1 MTATRHYPKG
11 VARRA
16 EILGAALE
24 VYAASDRSGPRLS
37 DIAAAVGLT
46 EAGVLHYFDTKD
58 HLFVAILEARD
69 EAAARRYD
77 LGSED
82 GVWGYLAETVQTPGL
97 TKLFVDMSAAASDP
111 AHPAHAFMARHDRAA
126 RHLLR
131 SVMVDV
137 DVRGAEEILLA
148 AAEGLQLRW
157 LRDPSTDLVGE
168 MRRLVERL
176 RRGPAS

>member
-1 MTATRHYPKG
+1 MTRRYPKG

-16 EILGAALE
+16 EILAAALA

-46 EAGVLHYFDTKD
+46 EAGVLHYFKTKD

-77 LGSED
+77 LGTED
-82 GVWGYLAETVQTPGL
+82 GVWAYLAETVQTPGL

-111 AHPAHAFMARHDRAA
+111 AHPAHAFMERHDRAA

-131 SVMVDV
+131 TVLVDV
-137 DVRGAEEILLA
+137 DDHEADEILLA

-157 LRDPSTDLVGE
+157 LRDPSTDLVDQ
-168 MRRLVERL
+168 MRRLVGLCRV
-176 RRGPAS
+176 GAGH